1 VVLSNVSGFPHIG
14 DRRELKAATERYW
27 NGEVGEVE
35 LQQVAHDIRRRNW
48 VFMRDAGVDLV
59 PSNDFSFYDQVLDAI
74 AMVGAV
80 PPRYGFTSG
89 PVDLDTYF
97 AMARGRQSAG
107 VDATAMEMTK
117 WFDSNYH
124 YIVPEI
130 SDDTE
135 IRVSSSKPLD
145 EHAEALALGIDTV
158 PVLVGPLTLAM
169 LARPA
174 GGGALDRLALL
185 DRLVAAYGEIIG
197 RLGAQGAGWAQLDE
211 PVLIGDRTSAELDA
225 LLSAYGRLAD
235 VSGRPKMAIKT
246 YFGDVGAAYPVLHDL
261 PVEGVGLDF
270 VRGAGNLGMLERM
283 GGLGGKKTL
292 FAGVVDGRGVW
303 INDLRANLDLLHRLG
318 DAAADL
324 VVSTSCS
331 LQHVPVD
338 LDAETKLDAELR
350 SWLAFARQKVR
361 EVVLLARGLDQ
372 GAEAIAPELAAN
384 HEALDDRRRS
394 PRTVDPRV
402 RKRLAS
408 LSGRDGRAG
417 DYPSRR
423 QLQRRLIDLPLFP
436 TTTIGSFPQTRE
448 VRRARAAHR
457 RGELSDADYEREMR
471 SAIKEVIRF
480 QEEAGLDVLVHGEPE
495 RNDMVQF
502 FAEQLDGFAAT
513 ENGWVQS
520 YGSRYVRPPI
530 LYGDVSRPAPMT
542 LGWTT
547 YAQSLTDRPVK
558 GMLTGPVTMLLW
570 SFVRDD
576 QPPADTCRQLA
587 LAVRDE
593 IADLEDAGVRVIQ
606 VDEAAL
612 REGLPARR
620 QAWPEYLAWAVE
632 CFRLAT
638 SGVRE
643 GTLLQTHVCYSE
655 FGDIVEAIDDL
666 DADVALLWCA
676 RAGMRLLDDL
686 RAHGYGRE
694 VGPGV
699 WDIHSPRVPST
710 EEMADEIRAAVERL
724 GPERLWV
731 NPDCGL
737 KTRGW
742 EETRSSLRNM
752 VRAAHTLRQEMQ
764 GRYEAAEPTATGR
777 G

>member
-1 VVLSNVSGFPHIG
+1 MVHSNVSGFPRIG

-27 NGEVGEVE
+27 NGEASEDE
-35 LQQVAHDIRRRNW
+35 LGQVASDIRRRNW
-48 VFMRDAGVDLV
+48 TFMRDAGVDLV
-59 PSNDFSFYDQVLDAI
+59 PSNDFSLYDQVLDAV
-74 AMVGAV
+74 ALVGAV
-80 PPRYGFTSG
+80 PPRYGVAPG

-97 AMARGRQSAG
+97 AMARGTQSAG
-107 VDATAMEMTK
+107 LDATAMEMTK

-124 YIVPEI
+124 YIVPELTA
-130 SDDTE
+130 DTE
-135 IRVSSSKPLD
+135 LRLSSSKPFD
-145 EHAEALALGIDTV
+145 EHAEARALGVDTV
-158 PVLVGPLTLAM
+158 PVLIGPLTM
-169 LARPA
+169 VILARS
-174 GGGALDRLALL
+174 GGGGGVDRLALL
-185 DRLVAAYGEIIG
+185 DRLVEVYAEIVG
-197 RLGAQGAGWAQLDE
+197 RLGRQGAGWVQLDE
-211 PVLIGDRTSAELDA
+211 PVLVGDRTPDELDA
-225 LLSAYGRLAD
+225 LRTAYRRLAD
-235 VSGRPKMAIKT
+235 VSGRPRMALKT
-246 YFGDVGAAYPVLHDL
+246 YFGDVGAAYPVLREL
-261 PVEGVGLDF
+261 PVDGIGLDF
-270 VRGAGNLGMLERM
+270 VRGPRNAELVRQL
-283 GGLGGKKTL
+283 GGLGTKTL

-303 INDLRANLDLLHRLG
+303 INDLRSSLEGLHRLG

-338 LDAETKLDAELR
+338 LDAETGLDPEIR

-361 EVVLLARGLDQ
+361 EVVVLARALDH
-372 GAEAIAPELAAN
+372 GVEAVATELAAN
-384 HEALDDRRRS
+384 EEALRRRRQS
-394 PRTVDPRV
+394 PRAVDAGV
-402 RKRLAS
+402 RERLAS
-408 LSGRDGRAG
+408 LTGGEGRTG

-423 QLQRRLIDLPLFP
+423 QLQRRILELPPFP

-448 VRRARAAHR
+448 VRRARAANR
-457 RGELSDADYEREMR
+457 RGELSDAAYEREMR
-471 SAIKEVIRF
+471 DAIEGVIRF

-495 RNDMVQF
+495 RNDMVQY
-502 FAEQLDGFAAT
+502 FAEQLNGFAAT
-513 ENGWVQS
+513 EHGWVQS

-542 LGWTT
+542 LRWTT

-576 QPPADTCRQLA
+576 QPLADTCRQLA

-593 IADLEDAGVRVIQ
+593 IADLQDAGIRVVQ

-620 QAWPEYLAWAVE
+620 EAWPEYLAWAVE

-638 SGVRE
+638 SGVRD
-643 GTLLQTHVCYSE
+643 GTVLQTHVCYSE

-686 RAHGYGRE
+686 RAHGYVRG

-699 WDIHSPRVPST
+699 WDIHSPRVPSA

-724 GPERLWV
+724 GPDGLWV

-742 EETRSSLRNM
+742 DETRASLRNM
-752 VRAAHTLRQEMQ
+752 VQAAHVLREETRQ
-764 GRYEAAEPTATGR
+764 RYGVGEPSVTGR

>member
-1 VVLSNVSGFPHIG
+1 MVLSNVSGFPRIG

-27 NGEVGEVE
+27 DGEVDEVE
-35 LQQVAHDIRRRNW
+35 LRQVAQDVRHLNW

-59 PSNDFSFYDQVLDAI
+59 PSNDFSFYDHVLDAI

-80 PPRYGFTSG
+80 PPRYGITSG

-135 IRVSSSKPLD
+135 IRVSSGKPLD
-145 EHAEALALGIDTV
+145 EHAEALALGIDNV
-158 PVLVGPLTLAM
+158 PVLIGPLTMVVLAK
-169 LARPA
+169 PA
-174 GGGALDRLALL
+174 DGGALDRLALL

-197 RLGAQGAGWAQLDE
+197 RLGAQGARWVQLDE
-211 PVLIGDRTSAELDA
+211 PVLIGDRTSSELEA
-225 LLSAYGRLAD
+225 LVSAYRRLAD
-235 VSGRPKMAIKT
+235 VGGRPRMAIKT
-246 YFGDVGAAYPVLHDL
+246 YFGDVSAAYRVAGDL
-261 PVEGVGLDF
+261 PVEGIGLDF
-270 VRGAGNLGMLERM
+270 VRGARNMELVESM
-283 GGLGGKKTL
+283 GGLRGKTL
-292 FAGVVDGRGVW
+292 FAGLVDGRSVW
-303 INDLRANLDLLHRLG
+303 INDLRASLDRLHRLS

-331 LQHVPVD
+331 LLHVPVD
-338 LDAETKLDAELR
+338 LDAETKLDPELR

-361 EVVLLARGLDQ
+361 EVVLLARALDQ
-372 GAEAIAPELAAN
+372 GVEAIAGELAAN
-384 HEALDDRRRS
+384 DEALGGRRRS
-394 PRTVDPRV
+394 SRTVDPNV
-402 RKRLAS
+402 RERLAS
-408 LSGRDGRAG
+408 LAGRDGRTG

-423 QLQRRLIDLPLFP
+423 RLQQRLLGLPLFP

-448 VRRARAAHR
+448 VRRTRAAHR
-457 RGELSDADYEREMR
+457 RGELSDADYERRMR
-471 SAIKEVIRF
+471 VAIEEVIRF

-495 RNDMVQF
+495 RNDMVQY
-502 FAEQLDGFAAT
+502 FAEQLDGFATT

-530 LYGDVSRPAPMT
+530 LYGDVSRRAPMT
-542 LGWTT
+542 LRWTT

-576 QPPADTCRQLA
+576 QPLADTCRQLA

-612 REGLPARR
+612 REGLPARH

-643 GTLLQTHVCYSE
+643 GTLLQTHICYSE

-710 EEMADEIRAAVERL
+710 DEMADEIRAAVERL
-724 GPERLWV
+724 GPDGLWV

-742 EETRSSLRNM
+742 EETRASLRNM
-752 VRAAHTLRQEMQ
+752 VRAAHTLREETRR
-764 GRYEAAEPTATGR
+764 RYAAGEPTATGR

>member
-1 VVLSNVSGFPHIG
+1 MVLSNVAGFPRIG

-27 NGEVGEVE
+27 DGEVGEDE
-35 LQQVAHDIRRRNW
+35 LQRVARDIRARNW
-48 VFMRDAGVDLV
+48 AFMREAGVDLV
-59 PSNDFSFYDQVLDAI
+59 PSNDFSLYDQVLDAI
-74 AMVGAV
+74 ALVGAV
-80 PPRYGFTSG
+80 PPRHGPTSG

-97 AMARGRQSAG
+97 AMARGRQSGG

-124 YIVPEI
+124 YIVPEL
-130 SDDTE
+130 SDDSE
-135 IRVSSSKPLD
+135 FRLSSGKPFD
-145 EHAEALALGIDTV
+145 EHGEALALGIETV
-158 PVLVGPLTLAM
+158 PVLVGPLTLAV
-169 LARPA
+169 LARSA
-174 GGGALDRLALL
+174 GGGAVDRLALL
-185 DRLVAAYGEIIG
+185 DRLVEVYGETIG
-197 RLGAQGAGWAQLDE
+197 RLGAQGAAWVQLDE
-211 PVLIGDRTSAELDA
+211 PVLVGDRTSAELDA
-225 LLSAYGRLAD
+225 LRRVYQRLAA
-235 VSGRPKMAIKT
+235 VSGRPRIAIKT
-246 YFGDVGAAYPVLHDL
+246 YFGDVGRAYPVLRDL
-261 PVEGVGLDF
+261 PVEGIGLDF
-270 VRGAGNLGMLERM
+270 VRGPANAALIDQL
-283 GGLGGKKTL
+283 GGLGGKTL

-303 INDLRANLDLLHRLG
+303 VNDLRATVDRLHRLG
-318 DAAADL
+318 DAAADV

-331 LQHVPVD
+331 LLHVPVD
-338 LDAETKLDAELR
+338 LEAETKLDPEIR

-361 EVVLLARGLDQ
+361 EVVVLARALDQ
-372 GAEAIAPELAAN
+372 GVEAIATELAAN
-384 HEALDDRRRS
+384 ERALRDRRDS
-394 PRTVDPRV
+394 PRTVDAGV
-402 RKRLAS
+402 REQLAS
-408 LSGRDGRAG
+408 LTGSEGRTG

-423 QLQRRLIDLPLFP
+423 QIQRRLLDLPSFP

-448 VRRARAAHR
+448 VRRTRAAHR
-457 RGELSDADYEREMR
+457 RGELSDAEYEGRMR
-471 SAIKEVIRF
+471 QAIEEVVRF

-495 RNDMVQF
+495 RNDMVQY
-502 FAEQLDGFAAT
+502 FAEQLDGFAST

-530 LYGDVSRPAPMT
+530 LYGDVHRRAPMT
-542 LGWTT
+542 LRWTE

-576 QPPADTCRQLA
+576 QPLADTCRQLA

-593 IADLEDAGVRVIQ
+593 IADLQDAGVGVIQ

-620 QAWPEYLAWAVE
+620 EAWPEYLAWAVE

-638 SGVRE
+638 SGVRD

-686 RAHGYGRE
+686 SAHGYNRE

-710 EEMADEIRAAVERL
+710 EEMADEIRDAVERL
-724 GPERLWV
+724 GPDGLWV

-742 EETRSSLRNM
+742 EETRASLRNM
-752 VRAAHTLRQEMQ
+752 VRAAHTLRREM
-764 GRYEAAEPTATGR
+764 RTSYPAEEPSATGR

>member
-1 VVLSNVSGFPHIG
+1 MLSNVSGFPRIG
-14 DRRELKAATERYW
+14 DHRELKVATERYW
-27 NGEVGEVE
+27 NGEVSEDE
-35 LQQVAHDIRRRNW
+35 LRRVAQDIRRRNW
-48 VFMRDAGVDLV
+48 LFMRDAGVDLV
-59 PSNDFSFYDQVLDAI
+59 PSNDFSLYDQVLDTI
-74 AMVGAV
+74 ALVGAV
-80 PPRYGFTSG
+80 PPRYGRTAG
-89 PVDLDTYF
+89 AVELDTYF

-107 VDATAMEMTK
+107 VDAIATEMTK

-124 YIVPEI
+124 YIVPEL
-130 SDDTE
+130 STDTE
-135 IRVSSSKPLD
+135 IGLSSSKPFD
-145 EHAEALALGIDTV
+145 EHGEAVALGIDTV
-158 PVLVGPLTLAM
+158 PVLVGPLTMAV
-169 LARPA
+169 LARSP
-174 GGGALDRLALL
+174 GGGELDRLALVE
-185 DRLVAAYGEIIG
+185 RLVEVYGQVLA
-197 RLGAQGAGWAQLDE
+197 RLGAQGARWVQLDE
-211 PVLIGDRTSAELDA
+211 PVLVGDRSPAELGA
-225 LLSAYGRLAD
+225 LQGAYRRLAD
-235 VSGRPKMAIKT
+235 VSGRPSIVVKT
-246 YFGDVGAAYPVLHDL
+246 YFGDVGGAYPVLSGL
-261 PVEGVGLDF
+261 PVEGIGLDF
-270 VRGAGNLGMLERM
+270 VRGAANAELIGER
-283 GGLGGKKTL
+283 GGLGDKTL

-303 INDLRANLDLLHRLG
+303 INDLGASIDLMRRLQERAG
-318 DAAADL
+318 DV

-338 LDAETKLDAELR
+338 LEAETRLDAEIL

-361 EVVLLARGLDQ
+361 EVVLLARGLDR
-372 GAEAIAPELAAN
+372 GVEAIATELAAN
-384 HEALDDRRRS
+384 EEALRSRRTS
-394 PRTVDPRV
+394 PRTVDAGV
-402 RKRLAS
+402 RERLAS
-408 LSGRDGRAG
+408 LTGSERRAG

-423 QLQRRLIDLPLFP
+423 ERQRRILGLPTFP

-457 RGELSDADYEREMR
+457 RGELSDEAYERQMQD
-471 SAIKEVIRF
+471 AIEGVIRF

-495 RNDMVQF
+495 RNDMVQY
-502 FAEQLDGFAAT
+502 FAEQIDGYSST

-530 LYGDVSRPAPMT
+530 LYGDVKRSGPMT
-542 LGWTT
+542 LRWTA
-547 YAQSLTDRPVK
+547 YAQSLTERPVK

-576 QPPADTCRQLA
+576 QPLADTCRQLA

-620 QAWPEYLAWAVE
+620 EAWPEYLAWAVE

-638 SGVRE
+638 SGASDD
-643 GTLLQTHVCYSE
+643 TLLQTHVCYSE
-655 FGDIVEAIDDL
+655 FGDIVEAIDEL

-686 RAHGYGRE
+686 RGHGYARE

-699 WDIHSPRVPST
+699 WDIHSPRVPSAG
-710 EEMADEIRAAVERL
+710 EMADEIRAAVKRL
-724 GPERLWV
+724 GAERLWV

-742 EETRSSLRNM
+742 DETRASLRNM
-752 VRAAHTLRQEMQ
+752 VEAAHTLREES
-764 GRYEAAEPTATGR
+764 GEA
-777 G
+777 

>member
-1 VVLSNVSGFPHIG
+1 MIRSNVSGFPRIG
-14 DRRELKAATERYW
+14 DHRELKVATERYW
-27 NGEVGEVE
+27 NGEASDDD
-35 LQQVAHDIRRRNW
+35 LRQVARDIRRRNW

-59 PSNDFSFYDQVLDAI
+59 PSNDFSLYDQVLDII
-74 AMVGAV
+74 ALIGAV
-80 PPRYGFTSG
+80 PPRYGRTSG

-107 VDATAMEMTK
+107 VDAIAMEMTK

-124 YIVPEI
+124 YIVPEL
-130 SDDTE
+130 SLDTE
-135 IRVSSSKPLD
+135 MRLSSTKPFD
-145 EHAEALALGIDTV
+145 EHADAAALGIDTV
-158 PVLVGPLTLAM
+158 PVLVGPLTTAV
-169 LARPA
+169 LARSA
-174 GGGALDRLALL
+174 GGGDLDRPALVE
-185 DRLVAAYGEIIG
+185 RLVDVYGQVLA
-197 RLGAQGAGWAQLDE
+197 RLGAQGAQWVQLDE
-211 PVLIGDRTSAELDA
+211 PVLIGDRTPAELEA
-225 LLSAYGRLAD
+225 LRRAYRRLAD
-235 VSGRPKMAIKT
+235 VGGRPAIAVKT
-246 YFGDVGAAYPVLHDL
+246 YFGDVGATYPVLCDL
-261 PVEGVGLDF
+261 PVEGIGLDF
-270 VRGAGNLGMLERM
+270 VRGPGNVELISEG
-283 GGLGGKKTL
+283 GGLGDKTL

-303 INDLRANLDLLHRLG
+303 INDLGASIDLLHRLR

-338 LDAETKLDAELR
+338 LDAETGLDAEIR

-361 EVVLLARGLDQ
+361 EVVVLARALEH
-372 GAEAIAPELAAN
+372 GADTISTELAAN
-384 HEALDDRRRS
+384 EQALRSRRTS
-394 PRTVDPRV
+394 SRTVDSGV
-402 RKRLAS
+402 RERLAS
-408 LSGRDGRAG
+408 LTGSERRAG
-417 DYPSRR
+417 DYPSRHQR
-423 QLQRRLIDLPLFP
+423 QRRILGLPPFP

-457 RGELSDADYEREMR
+457 RGALSDEAYERQMR
-471 SAIKEVIRF
+471 DAIEGVIRF

-495 RNDMVQF
+495 RNDMVQY
-502 FAEQLDGFAAT
+502 FAEQLDGYVST

-530 LYGDVSRPAPMT
+530 LYGDVERSAPMT

-558 GMLTGPVTMLLW
+558 AMLTGPVTMLLW

-576 QPPADTCRQLA
+576 QPLADSCRQLA
-587 LAVRDE
+587 LAVADE
-593 IADLEDAGVRVIQ
+593 IADLQDAGVRVIQ

-620 QAWPEYLAWAVE
+620 EAWPEYLAWAVG

-638 SGVRE
+638 SGVRDDA
-643 GTLLQTHVCYSE
+643 LLQTHVCYSE

-686 RAHGYGRE
+686 RGHGYARE

-699 WDIHSPRVPST
+699 WDIHSPRVPSAA
-710 EEMADEIRAAVERL
+710 EMADEIRGAVQRL
-724 GPERLWV
+724 GAERLWV

-742 EETRSSLRNM
+742 EETRASLRNM
-752 VRAAHTLRQEMQ
+752 VEAAHTLREEV
-764 GRYEAAEPTATGR
+764 GEVYEAGEPSATGP

>member
-1 VVLSNVSGFPHIG
+1 VVLSNVSGFPRIG
-14 DRRELKAATERYW
+14 DRRELKTATERYW
-27 NGEVGEVE
+27 NGEVSEDD
-35 LQQVAHDIRRRNW
+35 LRQVARDIRRRNW
-48 VFMRDAGVDLV
+48 VFMRDVGLDLV
-59 PSNDFSFYDQVLDAI
+59 PSNDFSLYDQVLDAI
-74 AMVGAV
+74 ALVGAV
-80 PPRYGFTSG
+80 PPRYGYARG
-89 PVDLDTYF
+89 AVDLDTYF
-97 AMARGRQSAG
+97 GMARGRQAAG
-107 VDATAMEMTK
+107 IDATAMEMTK

-124 YIVPEI
+124 YIVPEL

-135 IRVSSSKPLD
+135 IRLSSSKPFD
-145 EHAEALALGIDTV
+145 EHGEALGLGIGTV
-158 PVLVGPLTLAM
+158 PVLVGPLTM
-169 LARPA
+169 VVLARSA
-174 GGGALDRLALL
+174 DGGELDRLALL
-185 DRLVAAYGEIIG
+185 DRLVEVYGQVIG
-197 RLGAQGAGWAQLDE
+197 RLGAQGAGWVQLDE
-211 PVLIGDRTSAELDA
+211 PVLVGDRTPAELDA
-225 LLSAYGRLAD
+225 LRSAYRRLAD
-235 VSGRPKMAIKT
+235 VSGRPRMVIKT
-246 YFGDVGAAYPVLHDL
+246 YFGDVGAAYPVLRDL
-261 PVEGVGLDF
+261 PVEGVGLDL
-270 VRGAGNLGMLERM
+270 VRGAGNVDLIGEL
-283 GGLGGKKTL
+283 GGLGDKAL

-303 INDLRANLDLLHRLG
+303 INDLRASLDRLHRLR
-318 DAAADL
+318 DTTADII
-324 VVSTSCS
+324 VSTSCS

-338 LDAETKLDAELR
+338 LDAETGLDAEIR
-350 SWLAFARQKVR
+350 PWLAFARQKVR
-361 EVVLLARGLDQ
+361 EVVVLARALDGGVEAVATEI
-372 GAEAIAPELAAN
+372 GANE
-384 HEALDDRRRS
+384 EALRNRRRS
-394 PRTVDPRV
+394 ARTVDAEV
-402 RKRLAS
+402 RERLAS
-408 LSGRDGRAG
+408 LRGSESRGG

-423 QLQRRLIDLPLFP
+423 EQQRRRLGLPPFP

-457 RGELSDADYEREMR
+457 RGELSDTAYERQMR
-471 SAIKEVIRF
+471 DAIEEVIRF

-495 RNDMVQF
+495 RNDMVQY
-502 FAEQLDGFAAT
+502 FAEQLDGFAST
-513 ENGWVQS
+513 EHGWVQS

-530 LYGDVSRPAPMT
+530 LYGDVSRRAPMT
-542 LGWTT
+542 LRWTT

-576 QPPADTCRQLA
+576 QPLADTCRQLA

-593 IADLEDAGVRVIQ
+593 IADLEDVGVAVIQ

-620 QAWPEYLAWAVE
+620 EGWPEYLGWAVE

-638 SGVRE
+638 SGVRDE
-643 GTLLQTHVCYSE
+643 TLLQTHICYSE

-699 WDIHSPRVPST
+699 WDIHSPRVPSA
-710 EEMADEIRAAVERL
+710 EEMADEIRAAVDLL
-724 GPERLWV
+724 GPGGLWV

-742 EETRSSLRNM
+742 RETRASLANM
-752 VRAAHTLRQEMQ
+752 VRAAHTLREETAQH
-764 GRYEAAEPTATGR
+764 YELEEPSPSGR

>member
-1 VVLSNVSGFPHIG
+1 VILSNISGFPRIG
-14 DRRELKAATERYW
+14 DHRELKVATERYW
-27 NGEVGEVE
+27 NGEVGEQD
-35 LQQVAHDIRRRNW
+35 LRQVAQDIRRRNW

-59 PSNDFSFYDQVLDAI
+59 PSNDFTLYDQVLDTI
-74 AMVGAV
+74 ALVGAV
-80 PPRYGFTSG
+80 PPRYGLASG
-89 PVDLDTYF
+89 TVDLDTYF

-107 VDATAMEMTK
+107 VDAIAMEMTK

-124 YIVPEI
+124 YIVPEL
-130 SDDTE
+130 SADTG
-135 IRVSSSKPLD
+135 IGLSSSKPFD
-145 EHAEALALGIDTV
+145 EQAEAAALGIETV
-158 PVLVGPLTLAM
+158 PVLVGPLTMAV
-169 LARPA
+169 LARSA
-174 GGGALDRLALL
+174 GGEELDRVALI
-185 DRLVAAYGEIIG
+185 DRLVEVYGEVLA
-197 RLGAQGAGWAQLDE
+197 RLGAQGARWVQIDE
-211 PVLIGDRTSAELDA
+211 PVLIGDRTPAELDS
-225 LLSAYGRLAD
+225 LRSAYRRLAD
-235 VSGRPKMAIKT
+235 VGGRPNIAVKT
-246 YFGDVGAAYPVLHDL
+246 YFGDVGAAYPVLCQL
-261 PVEGVGLDF
+261 PVEGIGLDF
-270 VRGAGNLGMLERM
+270 VRGAGNAERI
-283 GGLGGKKTL
+283 GEGDGIGDKTL

-303 INDLRANLDLLHRLG
+303 INDLGASLDLLHRLR
-318 DAAADL
+318 DAAGDL

-338 LDAETKLDAELR
+338 LDAETGLDAEIR

-361 EVVLLARGLDQ
+361 EVVVLTRALEHGGDSI
-372 GAEAIAPELAAN
+372 ETELAVN
-384 HEALDDRRRS
+384 QEALRSRRTS
-394 PRTVDPRV
+394 PRTVDARV
-402 RKRLAS
+402 RERLAS
-408 LSGRDGRAG
+408 LTGSERRPGN
-417 DYPSRR
+417 YPSRR
-423 QLQRRLIDLPLFP
+423 QLQRRILGLPPFP

-448 VRRARAAHR
+448 VRRSRAAYR
-457 RGELSDADYEREMR
+457 RGELSDEAYERQMQE
-471 SAIKEVIRF
+471 AIEGVVRF

-495 RNDMVQF
+495 RNDMVQY
-502 FAEQLDGFAAT
+502 FAEQLDGYAST

-530 LYGDVSRPAPMT
+530 LYGDVKRSAPMT
-542 LGWTT
+542 LDWTT

-576 QPPADTCRQLA
+576 QPLADSCRQLA

-593 IADLEDAGVRVIQ
+593 IADLQGAGVRVIQ

-638 SGVRE
+638 SGVRDD
-643 GTLLQTHVCYSE
+643 TLLQTHICYSE
-655 FGDIVEAIDDL
+655 FGDIVEAIDEL

-686 RAHGYGRE
+686 RGHGYARE

-699 WDIHSPRVPST
+699 WDIHSPRVPSAA
-710 EEMADEIRAAVERL
+710 EMADEIRAAVERL
-724 GPERLWV
+724 GADRLWV

-742 EETRSSLRNM
+742 DETRASLRNM
-752 VRAAHTLRQEMQ
+752 VEAAHTLRAEA
-764 GRYEAAEPTATGR
+764 GEAYEDEEPSVAGP

>member
-1 VVLSNVSGFPHIG
+1 MVHSNVSGFPRIG

-27 NGEVGEVE
+27 NGEASEDDLG
-35 LQQVAHDIRRRNW
+35 QVASDIRRRNW
-48 VFMRDAGVDLV
+48 TFMRDAGVDLV
-59 PSNDFSFYDQVLDAI
+59 PSNDFSLYDQVLDAV
-74 AMVGAV
+74 ALVGAV
-80 PPRYGFTSG
+80 PPRYGVRPG

-97 AMARGRQSAG
+97 AMARGTQSAG
-107 VDATAMEMTK
+107 LDATAMEMTK

-124 YIVPEI
+124 YIVPELTA
-130 SDDTE
+130 DTE
-135 IRVSSSKPLD
+135 LRLSTSKPFD
-145 EHAEALALGIDTV
+145 EHAEARALGVDTV
-158 PVLVGPLTLAM
+158 PVLIGPLTM
-169 LARPA
+169 VVLARS
-174 GGGALDRLALL
+174 GGEGAVDRLALL
-185 DRLVAAYGEIIG
+185 DRLVEVYAEIVG
-197 RLGAQGAGWAQLDE
+197 RLGRQGAEWVQLDE
-211 PVLIGDRTSAELDA
+211 PVLVGDRTPDELDA
-225 LLSAYGRLAD
+225 LRTAYRRLAD
-235 VSGRPKMAIKT
+235 VSGRPRMALKT
-246 YFGDVGAAYPVLHDL
+246 YFGDVGAAYPVLREL
-261 PVEGVGLDF
+261 PVDGIGLDF
-270 VRGAGNLGMLERM
+270 VRGPRNAELVREL
-283 GGLGGKKTL
+283 GGLGTKTL

-303 INDLRANLDLLHRLG
+303 INDLRSSLDGLHRLR

-338 LDAETKLDAELR
+338 LDAETGLDPEIR

-361 EVVLLARGLDQ
+361 EVVVLARALDH
-372 GAEAIAPELAAN
+372 GAEAVATELAAN
-384 HEALDDRRRS
+384 EEALRRRRQS
-394 PRTVDPRV
+394 PRAVDAGV
-402 RKRLAS
+402 RERLAS
-408 LSGRDGRAG
+408 LTGGEGRSG

-423 QLQRRLIDLPLFP
+423 QLQRRILELPPFP

-457 RGELSDADYEREMR
+457 RGELSDAAYEREMR
-471 SAIKEVIRF
+471 DAIEGVIRF

-495 RNDMVQF
+495 RNDMVQY
-502 FAEQLDGFAAT
+502 FAEQLNGFAST
-513 ENGWVQS
+513 EHGWVQS

-530 LYGDVSRPAPMT
+530 LYGDVSRPGPMT
-542 LGWTT
+542 LRWTT

-576 QPPADTCRQLA
+576 QPLADTCRQLA

-593 IADLEDAGVRVIQ
+593 IADLQDAGVRVVQ

-620 QAWPEYLAWAVE
+620 EAWPEYLAWAVE

-638 SGVRE
+638 SGVRD
-643 GTLLQTHVCYSE
+643 GTVLQTHVCYSE

-686 RAHGYGRE
+686 RAHGYVRE

-699 WDIHSPRVPST
+699 WDIHSPRVPSA

-724 GPERLWV
+724 GPDGLWV

-742 EETRSSLRNM
+742 DETRASLRNM
-752 VRAAHTLRQEMQ
+752 VQAAHTLREETRQ
-764 GRYEAAEPTATGR
+764 RYGVGEPSVTGR

>member
-1 VVLSNVSGFPHIG
+1 VVLSNISGFPRIG

-27 NGEVGEVE
+27 NGEGSEDE
-35 LQQVAHDIRRRNW
+35 LRQVARDIRRRNW
-48 VFMRDAGVDLV
+48 IFMREAGVDLV
-59 PSNDFSFYDQVLDAI
+59 PSNDFSLYDQVLDAI
-74 AMVGAV
+74 ALVGAV
-80 PPRYGFTSG
+80 PPRYGYTAG

-97 AMARGRQSAG
+97 AMARGRQAAG

-124 YIVPEI
+124 YIVPEL
-130 SDDTE
+130 SGDTE
-135 IRVSSSKPLD
+135 IRLSSGKPFD

-158 PVLVGPLTLAM
+158 PVLVGPLSM
-169 LARPA
+169 VVLARSA
-174 GGGALDRLALL
+174 DGGELDRFALL
-185 DRLVAAYGEIIG
+185 DRLVEVYGQVIG
-197 RLGAQGAGWAQLDE
+197 RLGAQGAGWVQLDE
-211 PVLIGDRTSAELDA
+211 PVLVGDRTPAELAA
-225 LLSAYGRLAD
+225 LRSAYQRLAD
-235 VSGRPKMAIKT
+235 VSGRPRMVIKT
-246 YFGDVGAAYPVLHDL
+246 YFGDVGAAYSVLRDL
-261 PVEGVGLDF
+261 PVEGVGLDL
-270 VRGAGNLGMLERM
+270 VRGAGNAELIGEL
-283 GGLGGKKTL
+283 GGLGGKTL

-303 INDLRANLDLLHRLG
+303 INDFRASLDRLHRLR
-318 DAAADL
+318 DAAADI

-338 LDAETKLDAELR
+338 LDAETGLDAEIR

-361 EVVLLARGLDQ
+361 EVVVLARALDR
-372 GAEAIAPELAAN
+372 GVEAIATDLAAN
-384 HEALDDRRRS
+384 DDALQSRRCS
-394 PRTVDPRV
+394 ARTVDAGV
-402 RKRLAS
+402 RERLAS
-408 LSGRDGRAG
+408 LTGSEGRGG

-423 QLQRRLIDLPLFP
+423 QRQRRLLDLPPFP

-448 VRRARAAHR
+448 VRLARAAFR
-457 RGELSDADYEREMR
+457 RGELSDAAYERQMR
-471 SAIKEVIRF
+471 DAIEGVIRF

-495 RNDMVQF
+495 RNDMVQY
-502 FAEQLDGFAAT
+502 FAEQLDGFAST

-542 LGWTT
+542 LRWTT

-576 QPPADTCRQLA
+576 QPLADTCRQLA

-593 IADLEDAGVRVIQ
+593 IADLEEAGVGVIQ

-620 QAWPEYLAWAVE
+620 DAWPEYLAWAVE

-638 SGVRE
+638 SGVRD
-643 GTLLQTHVCYSE
+643 GTLLQTHICYSE
-655 FGDIVEAIDDL
+655 FGDIVGAIDDL

-686 RAHGYGRE
+686 RAHGYARE

-724 GPERLWV
+724 GPDGLWV

-742 EETRSSLRNM
+742 EETRASLRNM
-752 VRAAHTLRQEMQ
+752 VRAAHTLRE
-764 GRYEAAEPTATGR
+764 ETAEGYGVDEPSATGR